1 MTTTKSLTKWL
12 FFLLTLAVLTIGAA
26 HAQTSAPAQKAAEPA
41 VLDTTKYSVKIPA
54 GWRHFDKTTGGFS
67 ALYIMG
73 PKADNFFANVNIIMV
88 ETGNI
93 TINEFLDG
101 NMESLKKGNMVPDST
116 GDFESNGRKGKFYT
130 TKVDRNGTSI
140 TIKSYFLLKDGFGY
154 VLTGACLTSKRSTY
168 YPVFDD
174 IVKSFKLK

>member
-1 MTTTKSLTKWL
+1 MTAAKLLVKSL
-12 FFLLTLAVLTIGAA
+12 FLLIVLSVLTAGIAR
-26 HAQTSAPAQKAAEPA
+26 AQTSAPTQKAAEPA

-54 GWRHFDKTTGGFS
+54 GWRHFDKTSGGFS

-73 PKADNFFANVNIIMV
+73 PKADNFFANVNIIIV

-101 NMESLKKGNMVPDST
+101 NMESLKKGNMAPDST
-116 GDFESNGRKGKFYT
+116 GDFETNSLKGKFYT
-130 TKVDRNGTSI
+130 AKIDHNGTGI

-154 VLTGACLTSKRSTY
+154 VLTGACLTSKRTTY

-174 IVKSFKLK
+174 IVKSFKVK